1 MEDLN
6 MDNLNIDSLINN
18 DYIIPIAVFVIGICI
33 YLGYTYYMK
42 QTNIKEINNNIEKD
56 SEISEKEELQ
66 QVKENTKVEFND
78 EFIETDGFM
87 GEKEGYIFKNGE
99 KGIGYYLDK

>member
-1 MEDLN
+1 MENLTLDNLN
-6 MDNLNIDSLINN
+6 MDNLMNN

-42 QTNIKEINNNIEKD
+42 QTNIKEINNNIEKED
-56 SEISEKEELQ
+56 ENLQKGDENLQKE
-66 QVKENTKVEFND
+66 QVKFND

-87 GEKEGYIFKNGE
+87 GEKQGYIFKTGE
-99 KGIGYYLDK
+99 KGTGYYLDN

>member
-6 MDNLNIDSLINN
+6 IDDLINN

-42 QTNIKEINNNIEKD
+42 QTNIKEINNNIEKED
-56 SEISEKEELQ
+56 EKLQ
-66 QVKENTKVEFND
+66 KEQVTVEFND

-87 GEKEGYIFKNGE
+87 GEKEGYIFKNDE
-99 KGIGYYLDK
+99 KGTGYYLDK

>member
-42 QTNIKEINNNIEKD
+42 QTNIKEINNNI
-56 SEISEKEELQ
+56 
-66 QVKENTKVEFND
+66 
-78 EFIETDGFM
+78 
-87 GEKEGYIFKNGE
+87 
-99 KGIGYYLDK
+99 

>member
-6 MDNLNIDSLINN
+6 MDNLNMDALFNN

-42 QTNIKEINNNIEKD
+42 QTNIEKEDENL
-56 SEISEKEELQ
+56 EKEELQ
-66 QVKENTKVEFND
+66 VKEKSKVEFND

-87 GEKEGYIFKNGE
+87 GEKEGYVFKKGE
-99 KGIGYYLDK
+99 KGTGYYLNK

>member
-6 MDNLNIDSLINN
+6 IDDLINN

-42 QTNIKEINNNIEKD
+42 QTNIKEINNNIEKED
-56 SEISEKEELQ
+56 ENLQKE
-66 QVKENTKVEFND
+66 QVTVEFND

-87 GEKEGYIFKNGE
+87 GEKEGYIFKNDE
-99 KGIGYYLDK
+99 KGTGYYLDK

>member
-6 MDNLNIDSLINN
+6 IDDLINN

-42 QTNIKEINNNIEKD
+42 QTNIKEINNNIEKED
-56 SEISEKEELQ
+56 EKLEKE
-66 QVKENTKVEFND
+66 QVKVEFND

-87 GEKEGYIFKNGE
+87 GEKEGYIFKTGE
-99 KGIGYYLDK
+99 KGTGYYLDK